1 MSDLPQKCSHKQ
13 ESVEEPPLNVLSNQ
27 EIYMKL
33 DKKFPVSIGNS
44 IAWDSNHI
52 YGEVVYSTLYEI
64 LTSLSTKGLIPNGA
78 VFYDL
83 GSGIGK
89 AVVAAALIHGFSKC
103 CGIELLPDLYRISLE
118 LREKYEMVLKKYG
131 KIGDGAALEFYNA
144 DILESDWRDCDVFF
158 INSTCFDEDFMTQIS
173 NFPLKPGTIAISTS
187 KRLNKS
193 QWTLIETSKR
203 QMSWGSATVF
213 IHRKK

>member
-1 MSDLPQKCSHKQ
+1 MSNLPQKSCPQQ
-13 ESVEEPPLNVLSNQ
+13 ESIEETSLRALKNQ
-27 EIYMKL
+27 DIYLKL

-52 YGEVVYSTLYEI
+52 YGEVIYSTLSEI
-64 LTSLSTKGLIPNGA
+64 LTSLSAKGLISTGS

-89 AVVAAALIHGFSKC
+89 AVVAAALIHNFSKC

-118 LREKYEMVLKKYG
+118 LKEKYEKALKKYG
-131 KIGDGAALEFYNA
+131 KPELANLEFFNA

-187 KRLNKS
+187 KRLSKS
-193 QWTLIETSKR
+193 QWSLLETSKK
-203 QMSWGSATVF
+203 QMSWGLATVF
-213 IHRKK
+213 IQRKK